1 MFIKILKIQSST
13 KIIREIEFHKG
24 INLIVDET
32 PESVKKDGT
41 ETGNSVGKT
50 TVLQL
55 IDFCLG
61 SDPKGIFVDPDSKKE
76 NVLVKDFLKTQR
88 VLITLVLK
96 ESLDDEQ
103 SKEIKI
109 ERNFLARKEI
119 IRRINGQNYT
129 EEEFDIELSNL
140 IFPDHTAEKPTF
152 REIISHNIRYK
163 DEHINSTLRTLD
175 KYTSDAEYETLYLFM
190 LGVDFSSGNKK
201 QNLLLKL
208 KQEDTFKTR
217 LEKVQTKSAYEST
230 LAIVEG
236 NIEVLNEK
244 KSNFNLNENFE
255 SDLDKFNLIKYH
267 LNKTSSE
274 LTNLNIKRNLI
285 LEAEADLKS
294 NVSNIDTQQLMNIY
308 QQATQNIE
316 GISKS
321 FEDLVHYHN
330 QMIIEKVDFIKK
342 ELPDLERKIERKSSE
357 LQSLLAQEKKQSLLI
372 SKSESFEV
380 LEGIIQE
387 LNEEYRKKGEYENIL
402 QQLDEVEQEM
412 KELNGQ
418 LEIIDDLLFSDDFEE
433 TLKTQLKKF
442 NRLFAK
448 VSNFLYG
455 EQYALKYDII
465 KNKKGQRLY
474 KFSAFNTNFSSGK
487 KQGEISCFDIAYV
500 LFADQENI
508 PTLHFLLNDK
518 KELMHHN
525 QLVKIAELV
534 EKTNI
539 QFVAS
544 ILRDKLPHELN
555 KEEYFVVKLHQ
566 NDKLFRIEN
575 FDEI

>member
-1 MFIKILKIQSST
+1 MFIKILKIQSAT

-342 ELPDLERKIERKSSE
+342 ELPDLERKIELKSSE

-418 LEIIDDLLFSDDFEE
+418 LELIDDLLFSDDFEE

-544 ILRDKLPHELN
+544 ILRDKLPYELN

-575 FDEI
+575 FNEI

>member
-1 MFIKILKIQSST
+1 MFIKFLRIQSAG

-32 PESVKKDGT
+32 PENIKKDGT

-76 NVLVKDFLKTQR
+76 NTLVKDFLIKQK

-96 ESLDDEQ
+96 ESLDDDT
-103 SKEIKI
+103 SREIKI
-109 ERNFLARKEI
+109 ERNFLSRKDI
-119 IRRINGQNYT
+119 IRRINDQNFT
-129 EEEFDIELSNL
+129 EEEFDIELSKL
-140 IFPDHTAEKPTF
+140 IFPGHMAEKPTF

-163 DEHINSTLRTLD
+163 DEHINSTLKTLD
-175 KYTSDAEYETLYLFM
+175 RYTSDAEYETLYLFM
-190 LGVDFSSGNKK
+190 LGVDFTNGNQK

-208 KQEDTFKTR
+208 KQEDSFKTR

-230 LAIVEG
+230 LAIIEG

-255 SDLDKFNLIKYH
+255 ADLDKFNQIKYF

-274 LTNLNIKRNLI
+274 LTSLNIKKNLI
-285 LEAEADLKS
+285 LEAEEDLKS
-294 NVSNIDTQQLMNIY
+294 NFTNIDTQQLFNIY
-308 QQATQNIE
+308 QQAIQNIE

-321 FEDLVHYHN
+321 FEDLVRYHN
-330 QMIIEKVDFIKK
+330 QMINEKVDFIKK
-342 ELPDLERKIERKSSE
+342 ELPDIEHKIELKSSE
-357 LQSLLAQEKKQSLLI
+357 LQSLLTQEKKQSKLI

-380 LEGIIQE
+380 LEGIIKE
-387 LNEEYRKKGEYENIL
+387 LNEEFRKKGEYENIL
-402 QQLDEVEQEM
+402 QQLNEVEGEI

-418 LEIIDDLLFSDDFEE
+418 LELIDDILFSDDFEE
-433 TLKTQLKKF
+433 TLKAQLKKF
-442 NRLFAK
+442 NRIFAR
-448 VSNFLYG
+448 VSNFLYS
-455 EQYALKYDII
+455 EQYALKYDIVT
-465 KNKKGQRLY
+465 NKKGQRLY
-474 KFSAFNTNFSSGK
+474 KFTAFNTNFSSGK
-487 KQGEISCFDIAYV
+487 KQGEISCFDIAYI
-500 LFADQENI
+500 LFADQEKI

-534 EKTNI
+534 DKINI

-555 KEEYFVVKLHQ
+555 KEEYFVLKLNQ

-575 FDEI
+575 YNEI

>member
-1 MFIKILKIQSST
+1 
-13 KIIREIEFHKG
+13 
-24 INLIVDET
+24 
-32 PESVKKDGT
+32 
-41 ETGNSVGKT
+41 
-50 TVLQL
+50 
-55 IDFCLG
+55 
-61 SDPKGIFVDPDSKKE
+61 
-76 NVLVKDFLKTQR
+76 
-88 VLITLVLK
+88 LK

-342 ELPDLERKIERKSSE
+342 ELPDLERKIELKSSE

-412 KELNGQ
+412 KELNVQ
-418 LEIIDDLLFSDDFEE
+418 LELIDDLLFSDDFEE
-433 TLKTQLKKF
+433 ILKTQLKKF

-575 FDEI
+575 FNEI

>member
-1 MFIKILKIQSST
+1 MFIKFLKIQSAT
-13 KIIREIEFHKG
+13 KVIREIIFHKG

-32 PESVKKDGT
+32 PENTKKDGT
-41 ETGNSVGKT
+41 QTGNSVGKT

-76 NVLVKDFLKTQR
+76 NILVKDFLRNQR

-96 ESLDDEQ
+96 ESLDDDA

-119 IRRINGQNYT
+119 IRRINDQNYT
-129 EEEFDIELSNL
+129 EEEFDTELSNL
-140 IFPDHTAEKPTF
+140 IFPGHTAEKPTF

-190 LGVDFSSGNKK
+190 LGVDFSNGNKK

-208 KQEDTFKTR
+208 KQEDSYKTR

-236 NIEVLNEK
+236 NIEALNEK

-255 SDLDKFNLIKYH
+255 ADLDKFNQIKYV

-285 LEAEADLKS
+285 LEAEEDLKS
-294 NVSNIDTQQLMNIY
+294 NFTNIDTQQLFNIY
-308 QQATQNIE
+308 QQAIQNIE

-321 FEDLVHYHN
+321 FEDLVQYHN
-330 QMIIEKVDFIKK
+330 QMINEKVDFIKK
-342 ELPDLERKIERKSSE
+342 ELPDIELKIERKSSE
-357 LQSLLAQEKKQSLLI
+357 LHSLLAQEKEQSKLI

-402 QQLDEVEQEM
+402 QQINEVEQEM

-418 LEIIDDLLFSDDFEE
+418 LELIDDILFSDNFED
-433 TLKTQLKKF
+433 TLKAQLKKF
-442 NRLFAK
+442 NYIFAR
-448 VSNFLYG
+448 VSNYLYG
-455 EQYALKYDII
+455 EQYALKYDIV

-474 KFSAFNTNFSSGK
+474 KFTAFNTNFSSGK
-487 KQGEISCFDIAYV
+487 KQGEISCFDIAYI

-525 QLVKIAELV
+525 QLVKITELV
-534 EKTNI
+534 NKINI

-544 ILRDKLPHELN
+544 ILRDKLPQELN
-555 KEEYFVVKLHQ
+555 KEEYFVLKLNQ

-575 FDEI
+575 YDEI

>member
-1 MFIKILKIQSST
+1 MFIKSLKIQSAS
-13 KIIREIEFHKG
+13 KIIREIKFHKG

-32 PESVKKDGT
+32 PESEKKDST
-41 ETGNSVGKT
+41 KTGNSVGKT

-61 SDPKGIFVDPDSKKE
+61 ADPKGIYVDPDSKKE
-76 NVLVKDFLKTQR
+76 NVLVKDFLKNNK

-96 ESLDDEQ
+96 ESLDDEL

-119 IRRINGQNYT
+119 IRRINDQNYT
-129 EEEFDIELSNL
+129 EEEFDIELSSL
-140 IFPDHTAEKPTF
+140 IFPNHAAEKPTF

-190 LGVDFSSGNKK
+190 LGVDFTSGNKK

-208 KQEDTFKTR
+208 KQEDAFKMR
-217 LEKVQTKSAYEST
+217 LEKVQTKSAYETT
-230 LAIVEG
+230 LALVEG
-236 NIEVLNEK
+236 NIDILNEK

-255 SDLDKFNLIKYH
+255 TDLDKFNLIKYQ

-274 LTNLNIKRNLI
+274 LTNLKIKRNLI
-285 LEAEADLKS
+285 VEAEEDLKS
-294 NVSNIDTQQLMNIY
+294 NISNIDVQQLQAIY
-308 QQATQNIE
+308 QQANQNIQ
-316 GISKS
+316 GIQKS
-321 FEDLVHYHN
+321 FDDLLHYHN
-330 QMIIEKVDFIKK
+330 QMITQKVEFIKK
-342 ELPDLERKIERKSSE
+342 ELPDLENKIELKSSE
-357 LQSLLAQEKKQSLLI
+357 LQSLLAQEKKQSDLI

-380 LEGIIQE
+380 LEGIIHE

-402 QQLDEVEQEM
+402 QQLNEVESEMKHLNGELELIDEV
-412 KELNGQ
+412 
-418 LEIIDDLLFSDDFEE
+418 LFSDDFEA
-433 TLKTQLKKF
+433 TLKSQLNKF
-442 NRLFAK
+442 NRLFAR
-448 VSNFLYG
+448 VSDFLYG
-455 EQYALKYDII
+455 EQYALKHDIVT
-465 KNKKGQRLY
+465 NKKGQRLY

-500 LFADQENI
+500 LFADKENI

-555 KEEYFVVKLHQ
+555 KEEYFVLKLHQ

-575 FDEI
+575 IDEI